1 MTENAAQATEPLWL
15 SMEKR
20 IADLSSSDLEG
31 GSRES
36 TVQRLAGTLDEA
48 GHNVSGHAAN
58 MLQLRVALETRA
70 AAGSPL
76 LTDFDDA
83 VAALTLKDLE
93 NTHTATVALVRDVGE
108 TWPAIKDLDRR
119 SGIVQIVE
127 QKRLD
132 LLIAEAKDMAD
143 DLGIRFLIA
152 KEIAVSTIIDALG
165 ISEAKYDKVTAT
177 IAAEKAELARVESLL
192 EEVADK
198 SAEEKARHLITN
210 DVAEKSIVELAGID
224 QSVIDAANEAMAEE
238 IKEKERLAEE
248 AAAAKKA
255 AAEGPSLDSI
265 PSDEM
270 LEYIESIREIMEFS
284 EDPDE
289 IRAMCDQS
297 SIPKSLV
304 DVAVSDADKLDEL
317 EKAAEG

>member
-1 MTENAAQATEPLWL
+1 MTDTAAIVSEPLWL
-15 SMEKR
+15 SMEKS
-20 IADLSSSDLEG
+20 ISELSSSDLDAQKKE
-31 GSRES
+31 
-36 TVQRLAGTLDEA
+36 TTIQRLASTIDAA
-48 GHNVSGHAAN
+48 GHNVSRHAAN
-58 MLQLRVALETRA
+58 MLQLRAAFDARA
-70 AAGSPL
+70 AAGNPL
-76 LTDFDDA
+76 LADFDNA
-83 VAALTLKDLE
+83 IAALTLENLE

-165 ISEAKYDKVTAT
+165 ITEEKFDEVTAA
-177 IAAEKAELARVESLL
+177 IAAEKAEFARVKSLL

-198 SAEEKARHLITN
+198 STEEKAKHLITN
-210 DVAEKSIVELAGID
+210 DVAENSIVELAGID

-238 IKEKERLAEE
+238 IKEKERLAAE
-248 AAAAKKA
+248 AEAAKKA

-265 PSDEM
+265 PADEM

-284 EDPDE
+284 EDADE